1 MNTYTI
7 TFKTIIDD
15 ETAMVDVNLGFNLV
29 KVNQHVKFSQLK
41 ASDLK
46 KLHTSKDGDDI
57 LMKVLKEGDT
67 PLVEF
72 FANEYTVDMFGH
84 EHKNMKRVDTSPVD
98 K

>member
-1 MNTYTI
+1 
-7 TFKTIIDD
+7 
-15 ETAMVDVNLGFNLV
+15 MVDVNLGFNVV
-29 KVNQHVKFSQLK
+29 KVNQHVRFSQLK
-41 ASDLK
+41 DSDLK

-72 FANEYTVDMFGH
+72 FANEYKVDMFGH